1 MSDEELEKAMLYY
14 LIYEQE
20 DYVLDETDFAFER
33 NKKIITTINKLKTE
47 KQEISILSIQ
57 SKIKANSKQIIE
69 YITSL
74 SEHVYASTAD
84 SVYNQLINLS
94 KKRKLLKI
102 AQEIMID
109 TAETENIDIY
119 IQDKI
124 KEINKVAEMNEKE
137 KTFLQQVIDVSEEI
151 EKNSLEEPDYSLYT
165 GITDLDKITCG
176 LHKQELTI
184 IGARPRCWKNNIS
197 ITSSRIHSSKRSRN
211 CNNKPRNVRI
221 TSYSKNV
228 KQENKS

>member
-1 MSDEELEKAMLYY
+1 MSDEEIEKAMLYY

-20 DYVLDETDFAFER
+20 EYVLDESDFAFER
-33 NKKIITTINKLKTE
+33 NKKIITAINKLKTE
-47 KQEISILSIQ
+47 KEEISILSIQ
-57 SKIKANSKQIIE
+57 SKIKANSKQVIE

-74 SEHVYASTAD
+74 SEYVYASTAD
-84 SVYNQLINLS
+84 SVYKQLINLS

-109 TAETENIDIY
+109 TAETENIDIF

-184 IGARPRCWKNNIS
+184 IGARPRCRKNNAS
-197 ITSSRIHSSKRSRN
+197 ITNSRIYSTKRHRN

-228 KQENKS
+228 K

>member
-1 MSDEELEKAMLYY
+1 MDRFFTPKSNINLEQNTCV
-14 LIYEQE
+14 IEGE
-20 DYVLDETDFAFER
+20 DVKHISRVLRCREND
-33 NKKIITTINKLKTE
+33 KLE
-47 KQEISILSIQ
+47 VCDMD
-57 SKIKANSKQIIE
+57 NNE
-69 YITSL
+69 YIC
-74 SEHVYASTAD
+74 E
-84 SVYNQLINLS
+84 
-94 KKRKLLKI
+94 
-102 AQEIMID
+102 
-109 TAETENIDIY
+109 
-119 IQDKI
+119 I

-211 CNNKPRNVRI
+211 CNNKPGNVRI

>member
-1 MSDEELEKAMLYY
+1 MSDEEIEKAMLYY

-20 DYVLDETDFAFER
+20 EYVLDESDFAFER
-33 NKKIITTINKLKTE
+33 NKKIITAINKLKTE
-47 KQEISILSIQ
+47 KEEISILSIQ
-57 SKIKANSKQIIE
+57 SKIKANSKQVIE

-74 SEHVYASTAD
+74 SDHVYASTAD
-84 SVYNQLINLS
+84 SVYKQLINLS

-109 TAETENIDIY
+109 TTETENIDIF

-184 IGARPRCWKNNIS
+184 IGARPRCRKNNAS
-197 ITSSRIHSSKRSRN
+197 ITNS
-211 CNNKPRNVRI
+211 
-221 TSYSKNV
+221 
-228 KQENKS
+228 